1 MAQRRFLLNED
12 AIPTHWYN
20 LAADLPSLPPPPLH
34 PGTGQP
40 IGPDDLAPLFPMS
53 LILQEV
59 STDRWIE
66 IPDPVREVLS
76 MWRPTPLYR
85 ALGLEQA
92 LGTPCKIFYKYEGV
106 SPAGSHKPNS
116 SVPQAYYNKVE
127 GITRLATETGAGQWG
142 SALSFACARFGL
154 ECKVYMV
161 RASYDQKPYRRSMI
175 HTWGADVVASPSPDT
190 EAGRAALAADPST
203 NGSLGLAISE
213 AVEDAVQRDDTHY
226 ALGSV
231 LNHVLLH
238 QTVVGQEARKQLD
251 IAGADPDVIVGCVM
265 AIVVAFF
272 IVVACAATI
281 FKAGVKI
288 ETAADA
294 AMALTP
300 LVGEYA
306 TGLFAVGL
314 FNASIFAACVL
325 PLSTAY
331 YICEGMGWE
340 LGVDKD
346 FREAPQFFWLFTL
359 IIAVSAGVILW
370 PEAPLI
376 GIMYISQVV
385 NGAVL
390 PFVLIFM
397 LRLINDKR
405 LMGDYVNGPVFN
417 AIAWGTV
424 LIVMGLTL
432 VMTIDII
439 HPGFIALLMGR

>member
-1 MAQRRFLLNED
+1 MSLSFIFSPLGKLNRRNIMLFLALLGPGIITANVDNDAGGITTYSLAGAQFGMSLLWMMLPTTVALVVVQEMCARMGAVTGKGLSDLIRESFGVKITFYVMIALLLTNLGNTVSEFAGIAASMELFGVSKYVSVPLGAVAVWLLIVKGSYRIVEKVFLVACVVYAAYPVA
-12 AIPTHWYN
+12 AIM
-20 LAADLPSLPPPPLH
+20 S
-34 PGTGQP
+34 
-40 IGPDDLAPLFPMS
+40 GPD
-53 LILQEV
+53 
-59 STDRWIE
+59 WG
-66 IPDPVREVLS
+66 EVLHAS
-76 MWRPTPLYR
+76 VVPDMH
-85 ALGLEQA
+85 
-92 LGTPCKIFYKYEGV
+92 V
-106 SPAGSHKPNS
+106 SPGSVTMMIGVIGTTIAPWMQFYQQA
-116 SVPQAYYNKVE
+116 SVVE
-127 GITRLATETGAGQWG
+127 KGITKEDYAFSRL
-142 SALSFACARFGL
+142 
-154 ECKVYMV
+154 
-161 RASYDQKPYRRSMI
+161 
-175 HTWGADVVASPSPDT
+175 
-190 EAGRAALAADPST
+190 
-203 NGSLGLAISE
+203 
-213 AVEDAVQRDDTHY
+213 
-226 ALGSV
+226 
-231 LNHVLLH
+231 
-238 QTVVGQEARKQLD
+238 
-251 IAGADPDVIVGCVM
+251 DVIVGCIM

-281 FKAGVKI
+281 FKAGIRI

-294 AMALTP
+294 AQSLTP

-376 GIMYISQVV
+376 AIMFISQVV

-397 LRLINDKR
+397 LRLINDKS

-417 AIAWGTV
+417 VIAWGTV
-424 LIVMGLTL
+424 VIVLALTL
-432 VMTIDII
+432 VMTLDLL

>member
-1 MAQRRFLLNED
+1 MSLSSIFSPLGKLNRRNIVLFLALLGPGIITANVDNDAGGITTYSLAGAQFGMSLLWMML
-12 AIPTHWYN
+12 PTTVA
-20 LAADLPSLPPPPLH
+20 LVVVQEMCARMGAVTGKGLADLIRESFGVKITFYVMIALLLTNLGNTVSEFAGIAASMELFGVSKYVSVPLGAVAVWLLIVKGSYRIVEKVFLVACVVYVAY
-34 PGTGQP
+34 PVAA
-40 IGPDDLAPLFPMS
+40 IMSGPD
-53 LILQEV
+53 
-59 STDRWIE
+59 WG
-66 IPDPVREVLS
+66 EVLHAS
-76 MWRPTPLYR
+76 VVPDMHVTP
-85 ALGLEQA
+85 
-92 LGTPCKIFYKYEGV
+92 
-106 SPAGSHKPNS
+106 S
-116 SVPQAYYNKVE
+116 SVTMMIGVIGTTIAPWMQFYQQASVVE
-127 GITRLATETGAGQWG
+127 KGITKEDYAFSRL
-142 SALSFACARFGL
+142 
-154 ECKVYMV
+154 
-161 RASYDQKPYRRSMI
+161 
-175 HTWGADVVASPSPDT
+175 
-190 EAGRAALAADPST
+190 
-203 NGSLGLAISE
+203 
-213 AVEDAVQRDDTHY
+213 
-226 ALGSV
+226 
-231 LNHVLLH
+231 
-238 QTVVGQEARKQLD
+238 
-251 IAGADPDVIVGCVM
+251 DVIVGCIM

-281 FKAGVKI
+281 FKAGI
-288 ETAADA
+288 QIDTAADA

-370 PEAPLI
+370 PDAPLI
-376 GIMYISQVV
+376 AIMYISQVV

-432 VMTIDII
+432 VMTLDIL